1 MRRINTILSA
11 VILAIFLIHGVMGSF
26 LLLGIG
32 SNAATTLAW
41 TGFGLI
47 LVHAGLG
54 VALTV
59 QAARVGN
66 ESGRWYLK
74 QNKEFWTRRFSGV
87 ATLILLL
94 FHFGAYGETVNGT
107 FGLKEFTS
115 IRLIT
120 QLLLIAALF
129 IHIFVNLRPLLIS
142 LGVIKQRERRVDLFL
157 IASVFLLFFTGAVLF
172 YYIGW
177 QYL

>member
-1 MRRINTILSA
+1 MRRINTILSG
-11 VILAIFLIHGVMGSF
+11 VILVVFLTHGVMGSF

-32 SNAATTLAW
+32 SDAATTLAW
-41 TGFGLI
+41 VGFGLI
-47 LVHAGLG
+47 LIHAGLG

-59 QAARVGN
+59 QAARGGG
-66 ESGRWYLK
+66 EFGRWYLR
-74 QNKEFWTRRFSGV
+74 QNATFWTRRFSGV
-87 ATLILLL
+87 AILILLF
-94 FHFGAYGETVNGT
+94 FHFGAYGETVNGA
-107 FGLKEFTS
+107 FGLKEFTM
-115 IRLIT
+115 IKLVT

-129 IHIFVNLRPLLIS
+129 IHVFVNLRPLLIS
-142 LGVIKQRERRVDLFL
+142 LGVIKQWERRVDLFL